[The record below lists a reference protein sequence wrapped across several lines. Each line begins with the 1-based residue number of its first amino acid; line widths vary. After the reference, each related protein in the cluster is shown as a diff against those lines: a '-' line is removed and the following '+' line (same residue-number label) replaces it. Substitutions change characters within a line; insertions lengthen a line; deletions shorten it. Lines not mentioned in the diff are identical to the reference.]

1 MSIRNYKIYFIGIFS
16 SIILLNARNVVI
28 NIRSA
33 KNLFLFKQFMK
44 EMGVTC
50 CQITVPKT
58 LCMYFVRIG
67 NRMLGDMQLLG
78 LLCRG

>member
-1 MSIRNYKIYFIGIFS
+1 MPIRNCKMYFIGIFS

-44 EMGVTC
+44 KTSIRC
-50 CQITVPKT
+50 RQLTIPKT
-58 LCMYFVRIG
+58 L
-67 NRMLGDMQLLG
+67 
-78 LLCRG
+78 

>member
-44 EMGVTC
+44 KTSIRC
-50 CQITVPKT
+50 RQLTIPKT
-58 LCMYFVRIG
+58 L
-67 NRMLGDMQLLG
+67 
-78 LLCRG
+78 

>member
-16 SIILLNARNVVI
+16 SIILLNVRNVVI

-44 EMGVTC
+44 KMAIRC
-50 CQITVPKT
+50 RQITIPKT
-58 LCMYFVRIG
+58 PWSLIEPLPKVLC
-67 NRMLGDMQLLG
+67 G
-78 LLCRG
+78 LEMEYG